1 MDYHSPIGCSEDA
14 VPRFLPALSRLATV
28 LFVVALPTLLITSNI
43 RFLAGEVRVYEYG
56 FRTYHADQATGLPM
70 ADLDRSA
77 GEIIDYFENNED
89 TLRILVQD
97 NGDEVSLYNAR
108 ETEHMRD
115 VKSLIRFVFRVNEV
129 SLAFVMAY
137 VTGMFIWSRQ
147 PLRLLAQRALAGV
160 ATGFALILFVGVF
173 AVTGFDATWA
183 RFHRIFFRSGTWQFD
198 PDTDHLIQMF
208 PEPFW
213 RDVTYFLGILTMVE
227 ALVIVTVAL
236 GYLWWTRESDQQ
248 RPARQAQNPPATL
261 PGPSADAPAPENVQ
275 VHSR

>member
-1 MDYHSPIGCSEDA
+1 
-14 VPRFLPALSRLATV
+14 LPALSRLATV
-28 LFVVALPTLLITSNI
+28 LFVLALPTLLITSNI
-43 RFLAGEVRVYEYG
+43 RFLASEVRVYEYG

-70 ADLDRSA
+70 ADLDRA
-77 GEIIDYFENNED
+77 AREVIDYFENNED

-115 VKSLIRFVFRVNEV
+115 VKSLMRVVFRLNEI
-129 SLAFVMAY
+129 SLAFVLAY

-147 PLRLLAQRALAGV
+147 PLKLFARRALAGV
-160 ATGFALILFVGVF
+160 ATGFAAILFVGVF
-173 AVTGFDATWA
+173 AVTGFDATWS

-213 RDVTYFLGILTMVE
+213 RDVTYFL
-227 ALVIVTVAL
+227 ASSR
-236 GYLWWTRESDQQ
+236 WWKLCSSSLSRSATCCGRESRTRID
-248 RPARQAQNPPATL
+248 PPN
-261 PGPSADAPAPENVQ
+261 G
-275 VHSR
+275 R